1 MAGRNPCNA
10 YRSSSFLGSN
20 KTAGYNAQQLPF
32 KLKKLVEAHQLSDSD
47 NVDGFEKGC
56 ALIRSNLGIDPT
68 VGDYEDWAVNYAQA
82 LWLEKW
88 RLKNLNEMLAKM
100 FSSEKGQ

>member
-1 MAGRNPCNA
+1 MLNSC
-10 YRSSSFLGSN
+10 RSS
-20 KTAGYNAQQLPF
+20 
-32 KLKKLVEAHQLSDSD
+32 LKKLVEAQLLSDSD
-47 NVDGFEKGC
+47 NEDGFEKGS
-56 ALIRSNLGIDPT
+56 LIRANLGIDPT
-68 VGDYEDWAVNYAQA
+68 IGDYEDWVANYAQA

>member
-1 MAGRNPCNA
+1 M
-10 YRSSSFLGSN
+10 
-20 KTAGYNAQQLPF
+20 PF
-32 KLKKLVEAHQLSDSD
+32 EPKKLVEAQLLSDKD
-47 NVDGFEKGC
+47 EEDGFEKGC

-68 VGDYEDWAVNYAQA
+68 AGNYEDWATNYAQA

-100 FSSEKGQ
+100 FSSENGQ